1 MKKNLL
7 VSILLSFGLPSF
19 VEAQETNPLRD
30 SLKVA
35 AEVLAYHP
43 DSVDLLLKK
52 AAWNIV
58 LEQWQYAKDSYDIV
72 LAKEPTNIAALY
84 FRAYANERLNRFNF
98 ARLDY
103 EHLLSIV
110 PGNYQAQLGL
120 ALLNHKSKHYTEAMD
135 MMNHLATQFPD
146 SAVVFAARANMEKDR
161 KMYSVAEYDI
171 TKAINLDPKNVEYL
185 LSRADLRIKLCLWPD
200 AKADLK
206 KLPDLGVPA
215 SSLNDMFV
223 SVKKRRNKQSR

>member
-52 AAWNIV
+52 AAWNIE

-103 EHLLSIV
+103 EHLLSIC
-110 PGNYQAQLGL
+110 
-120 ALLNHKSKHYTEAMD
+120 
-135 MMNHLATQFPD
+135 
-146 SAVVFAARANMEKDR
+146 
-161 KMYSVAEYDI
+161 
-171 TKAINLDPKNVEYL
+171 
-185 LSRADLRIKLCLWPD
+185 SRF
-200 AKADLK
+200 
-206 KLPDLGVPA
+206 
-215 SSLNDMFV
+215 S
-223 SVKKRRNKQSR
+223 

>member
-1 MKKNLL
+1 MNKFIL
-7 VSILLSFGLPSF
+7 VSILFSIGLPSF
-19 VEAQETNPLRD
+19 IEAQEANPLRD

-52 AAWNIV
+52 AAWNIE
-58 LEQWQYAKDSYDIV
+58 LEQWICAKDSYDIV
-72 LAKEPTNIAALY
+72 LAKEHANIAALY

-103 EHLLSIV
+103 ENHLSNV
-110 PGNYQAQLGL
+110 TGNNQAQLGL

-135 MMNHLATQFPD
+135 MMNHLASQFPD

-171 TKAINLDPKNVEYL
+171 TKAINLDPKNADYL
-185 LSRADLRIKLCLWPD
+185 MMRADLRAKL
-200 AKADLK
+200 
-206 KLPDLGVPA
+206 G
-215 SSLNDMFV
+215 
-223 SVKKRRNKQSR
+223 

>member
-1 MKKNLL
+1 MNKNLL

-19 VEAQETNPLRD
+19 VEAQEANPLRD

-35 AEVLAYHP
+35 AEILAYHP

-52 AAWNIV
+52 AAWNIE

-72 LAKEPTNIAALY
+72 LAKEPANIAALY

-103 EHLLSIV
+103 EQLLSIV

-135 MMNHLATQFPD
+135 MMNHLASQFPD
-146 SAVVFAARANMEKDR
+146 SC
-161 KMYSVAEYDI
+161 
-171 TKAINLDPKNVEYL
+171 
-185 LSRADLRIKLCLWPD
+185 SR
-200 AKADLK
+200 
-206 KLPDLGVPA
+206 
-215 SSLNDMFV
+215 
-223 SVKKRRNKQSR
+223 